1 MNRRKFTFLV
11 GMGLAG
17 MGSVI
22 TRAASQSDERV
33 IKISAKK
40 FEFNPATIQLRKD
53 VPVTLE
59 FTTEDVV
66 MGFSAP
72 DFGVRTTIV
81 PGKVAQLRLQPDKT
95 GDFAFHCDVFC
106 GSGHEDMT
114 GTITVVA

>member
-1 MNRRKFTFLV
+1 MNRRKFTLLV
-11 GMGLAG
+11 GFGLFGLESIA
-17 MGSVI
+17 
-22 TRAASQSDERV
+22 TRAASQPDERV

-40 FEFNPATIQLRKD
+40 FEFNPSAIRLKKG

-72 DFGVRTTIV
+72 DFGVRTTII
-81 PGKVAQLRLQPDKT
+81 PGKVIQLHLLPDKL

-114 GTITVVA
+114 GTITVIA

>member
-1 MNRRKFTFLV
+1 MNRRNFALLV
-11 GMGLAG
+11 GFGLFGAG
-17 MGSVI
+17 SIV
-22 TRAASQSDERV
+22 TRAASQSDERI
-33 IKISAKK
+33 IKVSAKK
-40 FEFNPATIQLRKD
+40 FEFNPSTIQLKKD

-72 DFGVRTTIV
+72 DFGVRTTIT
-81 PGKVAQLRLQPDKT
+81 PGKVTQLRLLPDKV

-114 GTITVVA
+114 GTITVIA